1 MPPSIESLPEN
12 SQQNN
17 PKNWRINLR
26 RFYYLLLVIL
36 IGFPIY
42 IIPLYLFSCGAHV
55 LGEKDCNMG
64 YSGPH
69 QITTPN
75 IFTTMLN
82 HYFLPIACG
91 FIIFLTLAIV
101 TSYKKESP
109 SKIQK
114 IFIFSPLIFIG
125 TLCLFSLIFLG
136 I

>member
-1 MPPSIESLPEN
+1 M
-12 SQQNN
+12 
-17 PKNWRINLR
+17 
-26 RFYYLLLVIL
+26 LLVIL